1 MLRLAPIPE
10 NESESESE
18 GVADPAASLWR
29 CIACGAGLERGE
41 VCPQCRRRFP
51 EVDGIVHAIDPLRG
65 TNRIAARFYDGPC
78 WPRFRPWEQL
88 FLWFQGP
95 GPARARRQVLR
106 HLPRVDVARVLEVGI
121 GAGANLPLLPPGW
134 TVYGV
139 DIAPSQLAL
148 CRDRHRATSGRL
160 AWAEAE
166 ALPFADGTF
175 DAVYSVG
182 GFNYFCD
189 PVQALRE
196 MRRVARP
203 EAPVVVAD
211 EDPDL
216 IRFAPGRALGI
227 DLLDRWALR
236 AMGLDAE
243 FIAMVQNYQLD
254 VAAVAR
260 AGCPVHRRFP
270 IWNRLGYC
278 LVDPGTS
285 IDS

>member
-1 MLRLAPIPE
+1 MLRLASISE
-10 NESESESE
+10 TESP
-18 GVADPAASLWR
+18 ADRAASLWC
-29 CIACGAGLERGE
+29 CIACGAGFEGSE
-41 VCPQCRRRFP
+41 ACPECGRRFAQP
-51 EVDGIVHAIDPLRG
+51 DGIVQAIDPLRG
-65 TNRIAARFYDGPC
+65 TNRIAAAFYDGPC

-106 HLPRVDVARVLEVGI
+106 HLPRVDSARVLEVGI
-121 GAGANLPLLPPGW
+121 GAGENLPLLPQGW
-134 TVYGV
+134 VVYGV
-139 DIAPSQLAL
+139 DIAHSQLAL
-148 CRDRHRATSGRL
+148 CRDRHPATAGRL
-160 AWAEAE
+160 AWAESE
-166 ALPFADGTF
+166 ALPFEAGTF

-182 GFNYFCD
+182 GFNYFRD

-236 AMGLDAE
+236 AMGLDAA
-243 FIAMVQNYQLD
+243 FIAMVQNYRLD
-254 VAAVAR
+254 VAAVAHT
-260 AGCPVHRRFP
+260 ACPGHRRFP

-278 LVDPGTS
+278 LVDPGAS
-285 IDS
+285 RDS

>member
-1 MLRLAPIPE
+1 MLRLASSSE
-10 NESESESE
+10 TESER
-18 GVADPAASLWR
+18 VADSASSVWR
-29 CIACGAGLERGE
+29 CIACGAGLEE
-41 VCPQCRRRFP
+41 CEACRECGRRIQV
-51 EVDGIVHAIDPLRG
+51 VDGIVHAAGPLRG
-65 TNRIAARFYDGPC
+65 TNRIAAGFYDGRC

-106 HLPRVDVARVLEVGI
+106 HLPQIESARVLEVGI
-121 GAGANLPLLPPGW
+121 GAGANLPLLPQGW
-134 TVYGV
+134 TVFGA
-139 DIAPSQLAL
+139 DIAYSQLAL
-148 CRDRHRATSGRL
+148 CRDRHHATAGRL

-166 ALPFADGTF
+166 ALPFADGVF

-182 GFNYFCD
+182 GFNYFRD
-189 PVQALRE
+189 PVLALRE

-203 EAPVVVAD
+203 DAPVIVAD

-243 FIAMVQNYQLD
+243 FINMVQNYQLD

-260 AGCPVHRRFP
+260 AGCPGHHRFP

-278 LVDPGTS
+278 LVEPGRS